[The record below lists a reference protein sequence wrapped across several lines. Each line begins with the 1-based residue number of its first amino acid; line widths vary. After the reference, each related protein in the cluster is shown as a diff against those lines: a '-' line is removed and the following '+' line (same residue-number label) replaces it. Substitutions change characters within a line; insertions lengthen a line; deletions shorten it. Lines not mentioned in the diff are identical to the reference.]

1 MASSPALSSNGVY
14 LVSADGS
21 IKIPMKRSVLT
32 AIKRMMDGK
41 ESGPVILHF
50 KNGANA
56 GVEDRSVYQE

>member
-1 MASSPALSSNGVY
+1 
-14 LVSADGS
+14 
-21 IKIPMKRSVLT
+21 MKRAVLT

-41 ESGPVILHF
+41 ESGSVILHF

>member
-1 MASSPALSSNGVY
+1 MATQAQSTNGVY

-21 IKIPMKRSVLT
+21 VRIPMKRSVLT

-41 ESGPVILHF
+41 ESGSVILHF